1 MGDFRENVSI
11 GRRTTP
17 PLPDRLV
24 ALMHRYVESCSVSST
39 INLPVSLAA
48 RKGVSAL
55 AKLSGDNRVALT
67 SHGRVVAVV
76 DSPDRVD
83 AEVREVREAA
93 WAVME
98 AAAELAA
105 QRSRRYSLDEL
116 CAKVGVDAGRVRER
130 AARMRAESDA
140 R

>member
-1 MGDFRENVSI
+1 M
-11 GRRTTP
+11 T
-17 PLPDRLV
+17 
-24 ALMHRYVESCSVSST
+24 ST
-39 INLPVSLAA
+39 VNLPVSLAA

-55 AKLSGDNRVALT
+55 AELSEDSRVALT

-93 WAVME
+93 WAVVE
-98 AAAELAA
+98 AAADLAA
-105 QRSRRYSLDEL
+105 RRDRRYTLDEL
-116 CAKVGVDAGRVRER
+116 CAKVGVDARRVRER
-130 AARMRAESDA
+130 AAQMIVESDA